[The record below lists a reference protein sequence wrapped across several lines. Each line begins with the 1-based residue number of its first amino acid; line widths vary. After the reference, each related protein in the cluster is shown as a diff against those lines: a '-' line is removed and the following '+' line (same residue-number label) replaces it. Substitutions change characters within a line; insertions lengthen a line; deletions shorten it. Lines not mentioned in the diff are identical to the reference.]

1 MSWQSQPRQGLDNKD
16 ILQLIQHDE
25 SKNNIH
31 LFLRQDKRS
40 DYMYYGRLGYLE
52 HDSTREKPVYFQWQL
67 LDWDEIDSGVSVM
80 VDAQVPIKQKLRASG
95 LLKSQD
101 TPNKKALRSG
111 VDKESFRAR
120 KVADFA
126 ERDAKNR
133 EIGLKGELLVLNYEI
148 ERLKVA
154 GLGNLAEKVRHVSVV
169 EGDGAGYDILSYDE
183 MGRKKYI
190 EVKTTRG
197 GLNTDFFISP
207 NEINFADIV
216 GAQYSIYRVYDFDP
230 SAKSGLFY
238 EVVGS
243 PLAMF
248 EAIPTGFRLIPKI
261 ITYVSSIRARH
272 LWDNHYHIDYPLFP

>member
-248 EAIPTGFRLIPKI
+248 EAIPTGFRLTPK
-261 ITYVSSIRARH
+261 
-272 LWDNHYHIDYPLFP
+272 